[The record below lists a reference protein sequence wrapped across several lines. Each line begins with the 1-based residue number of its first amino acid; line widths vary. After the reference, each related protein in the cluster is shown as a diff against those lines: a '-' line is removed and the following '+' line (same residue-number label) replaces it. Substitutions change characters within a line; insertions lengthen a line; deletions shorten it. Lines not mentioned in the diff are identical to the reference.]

1 MVKNSKNSTKNM
13 MCILLVILII
23 VIIVSL
29 LYLFYKKNKSYERFI
44 SNSSKVHS
52 TTNTK
57 NNSIPHL
64 KGTYSKTCN
73 NVKYTDNTHS
83 MISASCR
90 NKKGKS
96 STSTLSATCNDK
108 NGISNCDGKLKC
120 GKC

>member
-13 MCILLVILII
+13 MCILLVIFII

-29 LYLFYKKNKSYERFI
+29 LYLFYKRNKSYEGFI
-44 SNSSKVHS
+44 GASYHSS

-57 NNSIPHL
+57 SPITHL
-64 KGTYSKTCN
+64 KGTYVTTCN
-73 NVKYTDNTHS
+73 NVKYTDNTYS

-96 STSTLSATCNDK
+96 TTSTLSVICNDN